1 MDKLT
6 EFIPQFR
13 IKSETKKY
21 VLEMADKKQRK
32 LNQFMRIALENL
44 VKEYRAGKWRENEY

>member
-6 EFIPQFR
+6 EYIPPFR

-21 VLEMADKKQRK
+21 VLEMAEKRQRK
-32 LNQFMRIALENL
+32 MNQFLRIAVENL
-44 VKEYRAGKWRENEY
+44 VKDYLSGKWQEHDY